1 MKIKYQPEID
11 GLRAI
16 AVCSVILYHSKIN
29 ISNHYLFEGGFIG
42 VDIFFV
48 ISGYLITFII
58 LKELVSTNCFS
69 FQNFFEKRIRRIL
82 PALLVVMLSSFPI
95 AWILLMPDDFV
106 DFSKSILYSIG
117 YSSNIYFYYTDQQ
130 YGAVSGLLKPF
141 LHTWSLAIE
150 EQFYILFP
158 IILLIVFKYFKK
170 YLIFFLITS
179 FIISLTIADWTSR
192 NYSSLS
198 FYFIHTRI
206 WELLAGSILAYFEI
220 SRGFKNKNKILKFT
234 MPSMGFIL
242 IVCSILLFD
251 KETFHPSF
259 HTLFP
264 IIGVCLIIWFSDK
277 DELIT
282 KILTSKLLVG
292 IGLIS
297 YSLYLWH
304 YPIFAFARISNIA
317 ENNIIIKIFIGLVIL
332 ILSIISY
339 YFIEKPSRNKKNSF
353 KKLVTIFFVIIIFLV
368 SQIYY
373 VVSNNGIKT
382 RLPNLFQD
390 KLKETKIKLFQ
401 KNNLQKIVLIGDS
414 HSDALL
420 YNLNKE
426 SDKKNFSLYRFNTG
440 LYLKDFNYI
449 NKKTKKIN
457 KGFFEINNEIEN
469 FLKNNSN
476 LIIIYHARWSL
487 RLLETFFSNELEGVK
502 EKENLSYH
510 QYLEHLNIKSNST
523 QQRQELIKNNLISQ
537 VKKIINQGHK
547 LILVY
552 PVPEMG
558 FDVPSTLLLKF
569 NKQRLLSRNKNTIDI
584 LSTSYEV
591 YKKRHKLFFEIFD
604 NIQLSNLYKI
614 YPDQLFCNTIII
626 NRCVANNK
634 ETIFYFDDDHLSIGG
649 SKIVVDEIMKL
660 IKNF

>member
-332 ILSIISY
+332 ILSII
-339 YFIEKPSRNKKNSF
+339 
-353 KKLVTIFFVIIIFLV
+353 
-368 SQIYY
+368 
-373 VVSNNGIKT
+373 
-382 RLPNLFQD
+382 
-390 KLKETKIKLFQ
+390 
-401 KNNLQKIVLIGDS
+401 
-414 HSDALL
+414 
-420 YNLNKE
+420 
-426 SDKKNFSLYRFNTG
+426 
-440 LYLKDFNYI
+440 
-449 NKKTKKIN
+449 
-457 KGFFEINNEIEN
+457 
-469 FLKNNSN
+469 
-476 LIIIYHARWSL
+476 
-487 RLLETFFSNELEGVK
+487 
-502 EKENLSYH
+502 
-510 QYLEHLNIKSNST
+510 
-523 QQRQELIKNNLISQ
+523 
-537 VKKIINQGHK
+537 
-547 LILVY
+547 
-552 PVPEMG
+552 
-558 FDVPSTLLLKF
+558 
-569 NKQRLLSRNKNTIDI
+569 
-584 LSTSYEV
+584 
-591 YKKRHKLFFEIFD
+591 
-604 NIQLSNLYKI
+604 
-614 YPDQLFCNTIII
+614 
-626 NRCVANNK
+626 
-634 ETIFYFDDDHLSIGG
+634 
-649 SKIVVDEIMKL
+649 
-660 IKNF
+660 